1 MPHDYFAVFCKPRSE
16 LQAEYH
22 LTLKGCETFMP
33 RQRYEPRQRGKTH
46 RATHPAHSL
55 VPLFP
60 RYLFARGIEASEIH
74 YTIGVSDLVR
84 AGIYPVTIPESVIDR
99 IRGKLDEHGILI
111 PEAAPAPLQMGEQIT
126 VTDGPLAGLISHITG
141 IDNSKEVKI
150 WCSMFGGAN
159 VSVPRSA
166 VARSTDPECG
176 RISKSA
182 A

>member
-1 MPHDYFAVFCKPRSE
+1 MPHDYYAVFCKPRSE

-33 RQRYEPRQRGKTH
+33 RQRYEPRHKGKTC
-46 RATHPAHSL
+46 RIIHPVQSIG
-55 VPLFP
+55 PLFP
-60 RYLFARGIEASEIH
+60 RYLFARGLEASEIH

-84 AGIYPVTIPESVIDR
+84 AGIEPVAIPEAVIER
-99 IRGKLDEHGILI
+99 IRSKLDAQGILI
-111 PEAAPAPLQMGEQIT
+111 PEAAPAPLEVGEWVE
-126 VTDGPLAGLISHITG
+126 VTQGPLQGLISHITG

-150 WCSMFGGAN
+150 WCSMFGGAH

-166 VARSTDPECG
+166 VARSSDPECG
-176 RISKSA
+176 RISKTA